1 MAKLYIAGPYGRR
14 SGATPEQCAANVA
27 VAIAAARQLITWG
40 HTPFVPH
47 LYHYV
52 HEGWECT
59 PEEDRWGELCMAWI
73 KDCDAIVM
81 VGDWRNSVGSR
92 AELRK
97 ALSLDLLTYKWSCN
111 ICIRQLRDGYPK
123 EPISHELRHTL
134 PS

>member
-14 SGATPEQCAANVA
+14 SGATPEQCAANVK
-27 VAIAAARQLITWG
+27 VAIDAARWLITWG

-81 VGDWRNSVGSR
+81 VGDWRKSLGSI
-92 AELRK
+92 AELRL
-97 ALSLDLLTYKWSCN
+97 AWSLYLPTYEYSCKL
-111 ICIRQLRDGYPK
+111 CIKQLQSVHLKGFG
-123 EPISHELRHTL
+123 HELRHTV